1 MTALLVAAGA
11 AVGAPLRLL
20 LSRRFDAGAW
30 PAGTLLVNVL
40 GSLLVGVLAGLSV
53 DGPWLALLGTGFA
66 GAFTTYSAVA
76 VQTHGL
82 GPRRGGAYAATTV
95 VLALAAVF
103 AGFAL
108 GAQA

>member
-11 AVGAPLRLL
+11 ALGAPLRLL
-20 LSRRFDAGAW
+20 LTRRFDAETW

-40 GSLLVGVLAGLSV
+40 GSLVVGVLAGLAI
-53 DGPWLALLGTGFA
+53 DGAWLALLGTGFA
-66 GAFTTYSAVA
+66 GAFTTWSALA

-82 GPRRGGAYAATTV
+82 GPRRGGAYAATTIG
-95 VLALAAVF
+95 LALVAVF
-103 AGFAL
+103 VGFAI